1 MMQRI
6 LSNHLPVRGASA
18 VSSLPLVPAADL
30 AAARRRT
37 HLEKRVGSEEG
48 MQRLLLGACVCA
60 GGLVAATGLGAPLL
74 VGEAASQP
82 GSTRESSLAAWE
94 RIATVLKHPRCVSCH
109 HPDAPLVGDASRPH
123 LPRVV
128 RGRDN
133 QGAPGMRCGSCHGER
148 SNNESSNVPGAADWK
163 LPPRTMM
170 WATMS
175 AGDMCRSIKNPARN
189 GGRSLQGLLKHA
201 TEDSLIQ
208 WAWDPGAR
216 RESVP
221 MPLNVFID
229 FFDEWVR
236 TGAHC
241 PN

>member
-1 MMQRI
+1 MR
-6 LSNHLPVRGASA
+6 
-18 VSSLPLVPAADL
+18 D
-30 AAARRRT
+30 
-37 HLEKRVGSEEG
+37 
-48 MQRLLLGACVCA
+48 LLLGACASA
-60 GGLVAATGLGAPLL
+60 GGLVAATGLAVLL
-74 VGEAASQP
+74 LGGEAASQA
-82 GSTRESSLAAWE
+82 GAARETSLAAWE
-94 RIATVLKHPRCVSCH
+94 RIATVLQQPRCVNCH
-109 HPDAPLVGDASRPH
+109 HPNAPLVGDNSRAH

-133 QGAPGMRCGSCHGER
+133 QGAPGMRCGNCHGER
-148 SNNESSNVPGAADWK
+148 SNNEASNVPGAADWK

-170 WATMS
+170 WAAMP
-175 AGDMCRSIKNPARN
+175 AGDMCRSIRNPARN

-208 WAWDPGAR
+208 WAWDPGGK

-221 MPLNVFID
+221 MPQTVFND
-229 FFDEWVR
+229 FFEEWVR